1 MAPKAISYRV
11 KEGIACPVCSFDYRR
26 EKLHSGGGR
35 LIAADLTNELR
46 RLYQVSKKFGRVYP
60 LAYEVCTCPQ
70 CLYSAYEIDYKNL
83 ATDELQEIKAA
94 SQDRRMQIE
103 KILGPLDFNEDRN
116 LVLGAASYL
125 LAIDCYQKRGIEVAP
140 TPKKAI
146 SSMRAAW
153 LIGDLEDE
161 FPGKGFAKVQDL
173 LYMKAVT
180 YYSPMLEIMGTGSE
194 AHEKFIKLLGPDTDK
209 NWGFDGVI
217 YLNGYLSNKYLARI
231 TNSEEQ
237 RIAVLERNKQ
247 HLGKLYGAG
256 RSSSSKPS
264 VIINLAKDLYED
276 ISKQLDQLKGVEQEA
291 E

>member
-1 MAPKAISYRV
+1 MPPKAISYRV
-11 KEGIACPVCSFDYRR
+11 KEGTTCPLCSFEYRR

-35 LIAADLTNELR
+35 LIAGNLTKELR

-60 LAYEVCTCPQ
+60 LAYEVSTCPN
-70 CLYSAYEIDYKNL
+70 CLYSSYENDFNTL
-83 ATDELQEIKAA
+83 ESGELQELKAKSA
-94 SQDRRMQIE
+94 DRRMQIE

-125 LAIDCYQKRGIEVAP
+125 LAIDCYQKRGIDVAP

-146 SSMRAAW
+146 SAMRGAW
-153 LIGDLEDE
+153 LFGDLHDE
-161 FPGKGFAKVQDL
+161 FPGKGFDKVQSL
-173 LYMKAVT
+173 LYMKAVGW
-180 YYSPMLEIMGTGSE
+180 YSPMLEIMSTGSE
-194 AHEKFIKLLGPDTDK
+194 AHDKFIRLLGPDTDK

-217 YLNGYLSNKYLARI
+217 YLNGYLSNKYLDQI
-231 TNSEEQ
+231 TTTEEQ
-237 RIAVLERNKQ
+237 RIAILERNKQ

-276 ISKQLDQLKGVEQEA
+276 ISKQLEELKGTAEA
-291 E
+291 T

>member
-11 KEGIACPVCSFDYRR
+11 KEGIPCPVCSFDYRR

-35 LIAADLTNELR
+35 LIAADLTVELR

-60 LAYEVCTCPQ
+60 LAYEVSTCPQ
-70 CLYSAYEIDYKNL
+70 CLYSAYEMDFKSL
-83 ATDELQEIKAA
+83 PPDELQEIKAA
-94 SQDRRMQIE
+94 TPDRRMNLE
-103 KILGPLDFNEDRN
+103 KILGPIDFNEDRN

-125 LAIDCYQKRGIEVAP
+125 LALDCYQKRGLDVAP

-146 SSMRAAW
+146 SALRGAW
-153 LIGDLEDE
+153 LFGDLEEE
-161 FPGKGFAKVQDL
+161 FPGRGFAKVQDL
-173 LYMKAVT
+173 LYMKAVG

-194 AHEKFIKLLGPDTDK
+194 AHDKFIKMLGPDTDK

-217 YLNGYLSNKYLARI
+217 YLNGYLSNKYLNRI
-231 TNSEEQ
+231 TKTPEQ
-237 RIAVLERNKQ
+237 RLAVLERNKQ

-264 VIINLAKDLYED
+264 VLINLAKDLYED
-276 ISKQLDQLKGVEQEA
+276 ISKQIDEIKGVEPES
-291 E
+291 

>member
-11 KEGIACPVCSFDYRR
+11 KEGRICPVCSFDYRL

-35 LIAADLTNELR
+35 LIAADLTKELR

-60 LAYEVCTCPQ
+60 LAYQVLTCPQ
-70 CLYSAYEIDYKNL
+70 CLYSSYQNDFMDIAGE
-83 ATDELQEIKAA
+83 ELNEIKNATT
-94 SQDRRMQIE
+94 DRRMNIE
-103 KILGPLDFNEDRN
+103 KIVGPVDFNEDRN

-125 LAIDCYQKRGIEVAP
+125 LAIDCYQKRGIEIAP

-146 SSMRAAW
+146 SSMRGAW
-153 LIGDLEDE
+153 LFGDLNTE
-161 FPGKGFAKVQDL
+161 FPGKGFEKIQDL
-173 LYMKAVT
+173 LYMKAVG
-180 YYSPMLEIMGTGSE
+180 YYSPILEIMGTGSE
-194 AHEKFIKLLGPDTDK
+194 AHDKFINLLGPDTDK

-217 YLNGYLSNKYLARI
+217 YLNGYLTNKYL
-231 TNSEEQ
+231 TKVTSSKEQ
-237 RIAVLERNKQ
+237 RIAILDKCKM

-276 ISKQLDQLKGVEQEA
+276 ISAQLDELNPPA
-291 E
+291 EE